1 MRLFAALEL
10 PPEPRTAAAAMI
22 RELRRSGADVKWVAP
37 ENLHVTLK
45 FLGET
50 DPGRLGEIG
59 AVLQAACSAAPALE
73 LALAGAGAFPGVG
86 RPAVVWL
93 GLAGQVEALAGL
105 ARALD
110 DGLAGLGF
118 PPETRRFQAHLT
130 LGRARRGR
138 GPNPPSRPLAQ
149 ALAGLAGWR
158 GPEFVARR
166 VSLMES
172 TLTPAGPIYRPRW
185 AWDLGSGPVD
195 LAD

>member
-1 MRLFAALEL
+1 
-10 PPEPRTAAAAMI
+10 
-22 RELRRSGADVKWVAP
+22 
-37 ENLHVTLK
+37 
-45 FLGET
+45 
-50 DPGRLGEIG
+50 
-59 AVLQAACSAAPALE
+59 
-73 LALAGAGAFPGVG
+73 
-86 RPAVVWL
+86 
-93 GLAGQVEALAGL
+93 
-105 ARALD
+105 D

-166 VSLMES
+166 VCLMES